1 MSQMAEDS
9 ELKCKAGRRPQKR
22 NMQLWLQV
30 CCEEGSSRS
39 CLQQRLYQTTR
50 NQWAQRSGLIELD
63 LLNSACHRGREVT
76 GIGRKMMKTKEK
88 KNKQKSQAAMLWF
101 CCNPSSIELCFSP
114 HYVNKKNNSHKERQ
128 VPRIRAISH

>member
-1 MSQMAEDS
+1 MAEDS

-76 GIGRKMMKTKEK
+76 GIGKKMMKTKEK
-88 KNKQKSQAAMLWF
+88 KTNR
-101 CCNPSSIELCFSP
+101 NPKLPCFGSAVIPAPLSSAL
-114 HYVNKKNNSHKERQ
+114 VLTT
-128 VPRIRAISH
+128 

>member
-1 MSQMAEDS
+1 MGSEVRTDRAGLAKLSMSQR
-9 ELKCKAGRRPQKR
+9 KGGYRNWQKDDENKR
-22 NMQLWLQV
+22 
-30 CCEEGSSRS
+30 
-39 CLQQRLYQTTR
+39 
-50 NQWAQRSGLIELD
+50 
-63 LLNSACHRGREVT
+63 
-76 GIGRKMMKTKEK
+76 K